1 MTWPGCAIINLAFPD
16 FEDNV
21 RSTPTPFGRSAFGFG
36 SGSGSAGFGGFGGLD
51 SPVVT
56 TPTSAFPSLER
67 SYFSHSRADSS
78 TSVESAGSA
87 TTKFASKPGT
97 PFSHS
102 AQPSLASNATGFT
115 KKPSFAS
122 IRNAFKSTK
131 FTEAPPVPSLDS
143 SSPYPVLKNPFGNRS
158 TSSLNQGLPS
168 SGESKSGRGAVLTK
182 SRSHGP
188 TRSHHSQSGSIFH
201 ASDTGS
207 EHGALPSPP
216 PVPRVPSAYGKMY
229 QEETST
235 DVEEDKVVMDLKTP
249 SDYALHAVFIRFASS
264 AEEKIDNFLRQ
275 PMVSVGYVISSLQ
288 PT

>member
-1 MTWPGCAIINLAFPD
+1 MAWRRCAIINLASPD
-16 FEDNV
+16 FEDDV

-36 SGSGSAGFGGFGGLD
+36 SGFGSAGFGGFGGLD

-56 TPTSAFPSLER
+56 TPISALPSSER
-67 SYFSHSRADSS
+67 SYFSHTRADSS
-78 TSVESAGSA
+78 TSIESTGSA
-87 TTKFASKPGT
+87 TTKYASKPGT

-102 AQPSLASNATGFT
+102 AQPSLASNTTGFT
-115 KKPSFAS
+115 KKSSFAS

-131 FTEAPPVPSLDS
+131 FTEPPPVPSLDN
-143 SSPYPVLKNPFGNRS
+143 SPYPVLKNPFGNRS

-168 SGESKSGRGAVLTK
+168 SGESKPGRGAVLTK

-188 TRSHHSQSGSIFH
+188 TKSHHSQSGSIFH
-201 ASDTGS
+201 ASDAGS
-207 EHGALPSPP
+207 EYGALPSPP

-275 PMVSVGYVISSLQ
+275 PLVSVSHVISSL
-288 PT
+288 